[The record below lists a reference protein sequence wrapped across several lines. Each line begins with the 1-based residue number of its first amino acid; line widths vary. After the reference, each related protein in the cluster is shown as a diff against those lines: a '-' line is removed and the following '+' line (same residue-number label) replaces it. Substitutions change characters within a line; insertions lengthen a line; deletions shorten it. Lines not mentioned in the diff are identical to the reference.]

1 MTHDPHPALPPHEVF
16 DFAGTPKELADLP
29 AGRGGETVDTDILV
43 IGDGLAGSAA
53 ALEAARLGAS
63 VALVSAAHGSSDRAQ
78 GGIAAATLPED
89 SPRLHALDTL
99 AAGGDLCDPSA
110 VAMLTS
116 AGPGTVRWL
125 ESLGVRF
132 DGGSAREA
140 AHSLPRVLH
149 LGGDQSGSTL
159 MGFMRTAIEHEP
171 NITRYR
177 ARLQTLLVDESCRG
191 AVFSG
196 GLVVRAG
203 ATVLATGG
211 YAGLFGRSTNSRISN
226 GKGILEAA
234 RAGARV
240 ADLEFVQFHPTVF
253 DGPDSFLITEA
264 LRGAGALL
272 VDDHG
277 ERFVDE
283 LLPRDQVARAVAA
296 RQGRAFLSAVHLD
309 PAVLRRSFP
318 NFIRNCRRVGI
329 DPLRQPVPIAPAA
342 HYTMGGIV
350 TDLDGRASLAG
361 LYAAG
366 ECARTGVHGSNR
378 LASNS
383 LLEAAAF
390 GRRAAAAAVNASR
403 MQGAGE
409 ARPKVWRRGGLTVAQ
424 VGELLDSAAGVVRT
438 GDRLEHALRTLR
450 SGAVSAVAADAAE
463 MASMI
468 CAAAFARPESVGAH
482 QRQDE
487 PATLAS

>member
-1 MTHDPHPALPPHEVF
+1 MNT
-16 DFAGTPKELADLP
+16 DL
-29 AGRGGETVDTDILV
+29 LV

-99 AAGGDLCDPSA
+99 AAGGELCDPSA

-159 MGFMRTAIEHEP
+159 MGFMRAAIELEP
-171 NITRYR
+171 RITRHR
-177 ARLQTLLVDESCRG
+177 ARLVSLIGDGSCAG

-196 GLVVRAG
+196 GLTVFAG

-211 YAGLFGRSTNSRISN
+211 YAGLYGRTTNSRISN

-253 DGPDSFLITEA
+253 DGPESFLITEA
-264 LRGAGALL
+264 LRGAGAVL
-272 VDDHG
+272 VDEHG

-309 PAVLRRSFP
+309 PDLLRRSFP

-329 DPLRQPVPIAPAA
+329 DPLRQPVPIAPAG

-350 TDLDGRASLAG
+350 TDLDGQTSLPG

-390 GRRAAAAAVNASR
+390 GRRAAAAAAIAPLAQIIGQRRSR
-403 MQGAGE
+403 S
-409 ARPKVWRRGGLTVAQ
+409 WRRGELTVAEIGA
-424 VGELLDSAAGVVRT
+424 VLDSAAGVLRT
-438 GDRLEHALRTLR
+438 GTALRDAQATLR
-450 SGAVSAVAADAAE
+450 SGAVSSVAGDAAE

-468 CAAAFARPESVGAH
+468 CAAALARPASVGAH
-482 QRQDE
+482 QRQDA
-487 PATLAS
+487 PAALAS

>member
-1 MTHDPHPALPPHEVF
+1 V
-16 DFAGTPKELADLP
+16 K
-29 AGRGGETVDTDILV
+29 TDILV

-53 ALEAARLGAS
+53 AIEAARMGAS

-116 AGPGTVRWL
+116 AGPPTVHWL
-125 ESLGVRF
+125 ESLGVHF
-132 DGGSAREA
+132 DGGAAREA

-159 MGFMRTAIEHEP
+159 MAFMRSAIEREP
-171 NITRYR
+171 GIRRYR
-177 ARLQTLLVDESCRG
+177 ARLQSLIIDESCGG

-196 GLVVRAG
+196 GLVLRAG

-211 YAGLFGRSTNSRISN
+211 YAGLYGRTTNSRISN

-253 DGPDSFLITEA
+253 DGAHTFLITEA
-264 LRGAGALL
+264 LRGAGAIL
-272 VDDHG
+272 VDDDG

-296 RQGRAFLSAVHLD
+296 HRGHAFISAVHLD
-309 PAVLRRSFP
+309 PELLRHSFP
-318 NFIRNCRRVGI
+318 NFIRSCRLVGI

-342 HYTMGGIV
+342 HYTMGGVV
-350 TDLDGRASLAG
+350 TDLDGRSSVEG

-366 ECARTGVHGSNR
+366 ECARTGVHGANR

-390 GRRAAAAAVNASR
+390 GRRAGAAAVDAPKTRNV
-403 MQGAGE
+403 GAT
-409 ARPKVWRRGGLTVAQ
+409 RPRPWRRGSLTVTQ
-424 VGELLDSAAGVVRT
+424 VGDVLDIVAGVLRT
-438 GDRLEHALRTLR
+438 GAELKAALGTLR
-450 SGAVSAVAADAAE
+450 SGAVSSVAADAAD
-463 MASMI
+463 MATMI
-468 CAAAFARPESVGAH
+468 CAAALARPASIGAH
-482 QRQDE
+482 QRLDE

>member
-1 MTHDPHPALPPHEVF
+1 MT
-16 DFAGTPKELADLP
+16 TPGFRAP
-29 AGRGGETVDTDILV
+29 SFTDVLV

-53 ALEAARLGAS
+53 ALEAARLGGS

-171 NITRYR
+171 RITRYR
-177 ARLQTLLVDESCRG
+177 ARLDSLIGDASCGG
-191 AVFSG
+191 AAFSG
-196 GLVVRAG
+196 GLTIIAG

-211 YAGLFGRSTNSRISN
+211 YAGLYGRTTNSRISN

-253 DGPDSFLITEA
+253 DGPESFLITEA
-264 LRGAGALL
+264 LRGAGAIL

-296 RQGRAFLSAVHLD
+296 HRGRAFLSAVSLD
-309 PAVLRRSFP
+309 PGMLRRSFP

-329 DPLRQPVPIAPAA
+329 DPLHQPVPIAPAA
-342 HYTMGGIV
+342 HYTMGGVV
-350 TDLDGRASLAG
+350 TDLDGRSSLAG

-390 GRRAAAAAVNASR
+390 GRRAAAAAVRAPRLRNAGQLR
-403 MQGAGE
+403 AQA
-409 ARPKVWRRGGLTVAQ
+409 WRRGSLTVAE
-424 VGELLDSAAGVVRT
+424 VGSLLDSAAGVIRT
-438 GDRLEHALRTLR
+438 GTGLQAALTTLR
-450 SGAVSAVAADAAE
+450 SGAVSSVAADAAE

-468 CAAAFARPESVGAH
+468 CAAALARPASVGAH

-487 PATLAS
+487 PAAIAV

>member
-1 MTHDPHPALPPHEVF
+1 M
-16 DFAGTPKELADLP
+16 KN
-29 AGRGGETVDTDILV
+29 DILV

-53 ALEAARLGAS
+53 AIEAARMGAS

-116 AGPGTVRWL
+116 AGPPTVHWL
-125 ESLGVRF
+125 ESLGVHF

-159 MGFMRTAIEHEP
+159 MAFMRAAIEREP
-171 NITRYR
+171 GIRRYR
-177 ARLQTLLVDESCRG
+177 ARLQSLVVDDAVAG
-191 AVFSG
+191 AVFSD
-196 GLVVRAG
+196 GLVLRAG

-211 YAGLFGRSTNSRISN
+211 YAGLYGRTTNSRISN

-253 DGPDSFLITEA
+253 DGAHPFLITEA
-264 LRGAGALL
+264 LRGAGAILI
-272 VDDHG
+272 DDQG

-296 RQGRAFLSAVHLD
+296 QRGHAFISAVDLD
-309 PAVLRRSFP
+309 PDLLRHNFP
-318 NFIRNCRRVGI
+318 NFIRNCRLVGI
-329 DPLRQPVPIAPAA
+329 DPLRQHVPIAPAA
-342 HYTMGGIV
+342 HYTMGGV
-350 TDLDGRASLAG
+350 ATDLDGRSSVEG

-366 ECARTGVHGSNR
+366 ECARTGVHGANR

-390 GRRAAAAAVNASR
+390 GRRAAAAAV
-403 MQGAGE
+403 GALE
-409 ARPKVWRRGGLTVAQ
+409 MPTARDAKPRPWTRGPLTVAH
-424 VGELLDSAAGVVRT
+424 VGEVLDDAAGVLRT
-438 GDRLEHALRTLR
+438 GEELKKALATLR
-450 SGAVSAVAADAAE
+450 SGAVSAVAADAAD

-468 CAAAFARPESVGAH
+468 CAAALARSTSLGAH
-482 QRQDE
+482 QRLDAPQGI
-487 PATLAS
+487 AV

>member
-1 MTHDPHPALPPHEVF
+1 MIKT
-16 DFAGTPKELADLP
+16 DL
-29 AGRGGETVDTDILV
+29 LV
-43 IGDGLAGSAA
+43 VGDGLAGSAA
-53 ALEAARLGAS
+53 AVEAARLGAS

-78 GGIAAATLPED
+78 GGIAAATLPGD

-171 NITRYR
+171 RITRHR
-177 ARLQTLLVDESCRG
+177 ARLDSLIGDGSCAG
-191 AVFSG
+191 AAFSG
-196 GLVVRAG
+196 GLTIFAG

-211 YAGLFGRSTNSRISN
+211 YAGLYGRTTNSRISN
-226 GKGILEAA
+226 GKGILEAG

-253 DGPDSFLITEA
+253 DGPESFLITEA
-264 LRGAGALL
+264 LRGAGAVL

-296 RQGRAFLSAVHLD
+296 HQGRAFLSAVHLD
-309 PAVLRRSFP
+309 PDVLRRSFP
-318 NFIRNCRRVGI
+318 NFVRNCRRVGI
-329 DPLRQPVPIAPAA
+329 DPLRRPVPVAPAA
-342 HYTMGGIV
+342 HYTMGGVV
-350 TDLDGRASLAG
+350 TDLDGQSSLGG
-361 LYAAG
+361 LFAAG

-390 GRRAAAAAVNASR
+390 GRRAAAAAVGTSAAQAAGSR
-403 MQGAGE
+403 RS
-409 ARPKVWRRGGLTVAQ
+409 RPWRRGALTVAEIGA
-424 VGELLDSAAGVVRT
+424 VLDSAAGVLRN
-438 GDRLEHALRTLR
+438 GAALQGALTALR
-450 SGAVSAVAADAAE
+450 SGAVSAVSADAAQ

-468 CAAAFARPESVGAH
+468 CGAALARPASVGAH
-482 QRQDE
+482 QRQDA
-487 PATLAS
+487 PAAIAS

>member
-1 MTHDPHPALPPHEVF
+1 
-16 DFAGTPKELADLP
+16 
-29 AGRGGETVDTDILV
+29 
-43 IGDGLAGSAA
+43 
-53 ALEAARLGAS
+53 
-63 VALVSAAHGSSDRAQ
+63 
-78 GGIAAATLPED
+78 
-89 SPRLHALDTL
+89 
-99 AAGGDLCDPSA
+99 
-110 VAMLTS
+110 
-116 AGPGTVRWL
+116 
-125 ESLGVRF
+125 LGVHF

-159 MGFMRTAIEHEP
+159 MAIMRTAIEREP
-171 NITRYR
+171 GIKRYR
-177 ARLQTLLVDESCRG
+177 ARLQSLIVNDAVRG

-196 GLVVRAG
+196 GLDIRAG

-211 YAGLFGRSTNSRISN
+211 YAGLYGRTTNSRISN

-253 DGPDSFLITEA
+253 DGARPFLITEA
-264 LRGAGALL
+264 LRGAGAIL

-296 RQGRAFLSAVHLD
+296 HRGHAFISAVHLD
-309 PAVLRRSFP
+309 LALLRHSFP
-318 NFIRNCRRVGI
+318 NFLRNCRLVGI
-329 DPLRQPVPIAPAA
+329 DPIRQPVPIAPAA
-342 HYTMGGIV
+342 HYTMGGVV
-350 TDLDGRASLAG
+350 TDLDGRSSLEG

-366 ECARTGVHGSNR
+366 ECARTGVHGANR

-390 GRRAAAAAVNASR
+390 GRRAAAAAVDAPNARS
-403 MQGAGE
+403 AGE
-409 ARPKVWRRGGLTVAQ
+409 ARPRPWRRGPLTVANA
-424 VGELLDSAAGVVRT
+424 GEVLDDAAGVLRT
-438 GDRLEHALRTLR
+438 GEELEEALTTLR
-450 SGAVSAVAADAAE
+450 SGSVSIAAADAAE
-463 MASMI
+463 MASLI
-468 CAAAFARPESVGAH
+468 CAAALARPASIGAH

-487 PATLAS
+487 HAKLAS

>member
-1 MTHDPHPALPPHEVF
+1 VI
-16 DFAGTPKELADLP
+16 
-29 AGRGGETVDTDILV
+29 TDILV

-53 ALEAARLGAS
+53 AIEAARMGAS
-63 VALVSAAHGSSDRAQ
+63 VALVSAAHGSSHRAQ

-116 AGPGTVRWL
+116 AGPPTVYWL
-125 ESLGVRF
+125 ESLGVHF

-149 LGGDQSGSTL
+149 LGGDQSGATL
-159 MGFMRTAIEHEP
+159 MGFMRSAIEREP
-171 NITRYR
+171 GITRHR
-177 ARLQTLLVDESCRG
+177 ARLQSLIVDESCGG

-196 GLVVRAG
+196 GLVVRAS

-211 YAGLFGRSTNSRISN
+211 YAGLYGRTTNSRISN

-234 RAGARV
+234 RAGAGV

-253 DGPDSFLITEA
+253 AGAQSFLITEA
-264 LRGAGALL
+264 LRGAGAIL
-272 VDDHG
+272 VDAQG

-296 RQGRAFLSAVHLD
+296 HRGHAFISAVHLD
-309 PAVLRRSFP
+309 PDLLQRSFP
-318 NFIRNCRRVGI
+318 NFMRNCRKAGI

-342 HYTMGGIV
+342 HYTMGGVV
-350 TDLDGRASLAG
+350 TDLDGRSSVEG
-361 LYAAG
+361 LFAAG
-366 ECARTGVHGSNR
+366 ECARTGVHGANR

-390 GRRAAAAAVNASR
+390 GRRAAAAAVDAHR
-403 MQGAGE
+403 MQPSGQS
-409 ARPKVWRRGGLTVAQ
+409 RPRPWRRGPLTVAQ
-424 VGELLDSAAGVVRT
+424 VGGILDTAAGVLRT
-438 GDRLEHALRTLR
+438 GDQLEAALFSLR
-450 SGAVSAVAADAAE
+450 SGAVSSVAADAAG
-463 MASMI
+463 MASKI
-468 CAAAFARPESVGAH
+468 CAAALARPASVGAH

-487 PATLAS
+487 PATLAG